1 MHECISITSFSV
13 LVNGSPSKLFK
24 ASRGIQQGD
33 ALSPFLFTIVVEAI
47 SSLLVK
53 AREMGVISGFQAS
66 RSGEV
71 ISHLQF
77 VDDTLLFSLT
87 KREEIMALK
96 RILQCFQLVFGLKV
110 NMSKN
115 RLVGFGCSEETDQ
128 SLVAM
133 LHCKWGDFPFFIWI
147 FL

>member
-47 SSLLVK
+47 SSLLAK
-53 AREMGVISGFQAS
+53 AREMGVGFQAS

-133 LHCKWGDFPFFIWI
+133 LHCKGGLPKFPFFIWI